1 MWGNNGCLMKVVFD
15 SNVFDDIITGKID
28 INRLIQNGL
37 EVYITHLQV
46 DEINECPDSEK
57 RAQLFNSMTELR
69 PYKVP
74 TESFCVGISR
84 IGSAKI
90 NDGSGLIQ
98 KLEAGNSNNAH
109 DALIGETAIK
119 NSLTLITNDKKFKN
133 RVVELGG
140 MALTTEELLILMN
153 I

>member
-1 MWGNNGCLMKVVFD
+1 MENNGYLMKVIFD
-15 SNVFDDIITGKID
+15 SNIFDDIVTGKID
-28 INRLIQNGL
+28 INILIQNGI

-46 DEINECPDSEK
+46 DEINECSDTEK

-74 TESFCVGISR
+74 TESFCIGVSR
-84 IGSAKI
+84 IGDAKI

-119 NSLTLITNDKKFKN
+119 NGLTLITNDKKFKN
-133 RVVELGG
+133 RVIELGG
-140 MALTTEELLILMN
+140 MAITTKELLIPIN

>member
-1 MWGNNGCLMKVVFD
+1 MKVIFD
-15 SNVFDDIITGKID
+15 SNVFDDIVTGKID
-28 INRLIQNGL
+28 INILTQKGI

-46 DEINECPDSEK
+46 DEINECSDTEK

-69 PYKVP
+69 PCKVP
-74 TESFCVGISR
+74 TESFCIGVSR

-90 NDGSGLIQ
+90 NDGNGLIE
-98 KLEAGNSNNAH
+98 KLEAGNPNNAH

-119 NSLTLITNDKKFKN
+119 NGLMLITNDKKFKN
-133 RVVELGG
+133 RVIELGG
-140 MALTTEELLILMN
+140 MAITTKELLIRIN

>member
-1 MWGNNGCLMKVVFD
+1 MKVIFD
-15 SNVFDDIITGKID
+15 SNIFDDIVTGKID
-28 INRLIQNGL
+28 INILIQNGI

-46 DEINECPDSEK
+46 DEINECSDTEK

-69 PYKVP
+69 PHKVP
-74 TESFCVGISR
+74 TESFCIGVSR
-84 IGSAKI
+84 IGDAKI

-119 NSLTLITNDKKFKN
+119 NGLTLITNDKKFKN
-133 RVVELGG
+133 RVIELGG
-140 MALTTEELLILMN
+140 MAITTKELLIPIN
-153 I
+153 F

>member
-1 MWGNNGCLMKVVFD
+1 MKVVFD
-15 SNVFDDIITGKID
+15 SNVFDDIVTGKID
-28 INRLIQNGL
+28 INMLIQNGL

-46 DEINECPDSEK
+46 DEINECPDAEK
-57 RAQLFNSMTELR
+57 RARLFNSMTELR
-69 PYKVP
+69 PHKVP

-98 KLEAGNSNNAH
+98 KLEAH

-140 MALTTEELLILMN
+140 MALTTEELLIRMN

>member
-1 MWGNNGCLMKVVFD
+1 MIKVIFD
-15 SNVFDDIITGKID
+15 SNVFDDIVAGKID
-28 INRLIQNGL
+28 MDILTRNGV

-46 DEINECPDSEK
+46 DEINECPDAEK
-57 RAQLFNSMTELR
+57 RARLFNSMTELR

-119 NSLTLITNDKKFKN
+119 NGLTLITNDKKFKN
-133 RVVELGG
+133 RVAELGG
-140 MALTTEELLILMN
+140 MALTTEELLTRMN